1 MQTLL
6 LGIGMLFFIL
16 CIINTSISLAF
27 DVHEQN
33 ISNLRLKQ
41 LKNMKAKEDIEFRE
55 FMDALARKS
64 DSTIMPRLK
73 RLFPSIGKVDMVQLK
88 RDLILADWD
97 DTFTPESFI
106 SCVWALRVVG
116 IIMFPFGL
124 IAVGKMKVVILILS
138 VVCIFGLEYWMTSTV
153 KSIKEELFAE
163 FPDFIRIV
171 SGYLSADIP
180 LVQSISDSIRYVGDA
195 WDPILKTFVIDCENK
210 SIDFALERMRDTVDL
225 FEVKEFISLIR
236 LTLEQGG
243 NAKEG
248 FLAQADKIE
257 ELQKSQ
263 LIIKVGKRKMMG
275 TVAQAPLL
283 LLNMVIIAVPTV
295 VQALGM
301 FGDGGMGGGF

>member
-116 IIMFPFGL
+116 IIMLPFGL
-124 IAVGKMKVVILILS
+124 IAVGKMKVVILILAA
-138 VVCIFGLEYWMTSTV
+138 VCIFGLEYWMTSTV

>member
-124 IAVGKMKVVILILS
+124 IAVGKMKVVILILAA
-138 VVCIFGLEYWMTSTV
+138 VCIFGLEYWMTSTV

>member
-1 MQTLL
+1 
-6 LGIGMLFFIL
+6 
-16 CIINTSISLAF
+16 
-27 DVHEQN
+27 
-33 ISNLRLKQ
+33 
-41 LKNMKAKEDIEFRE
+41 
-55 FMDALARKS
+55 
-64 DSTIMPRLK
+64 
-73 RLFPSIGKVDMVQLK
+73 
-88 RDLILADWD
+88 
-97 DTFTPESFI
+97 
-106 SCVWALRVVG
+106 
-116 IIMFPFGL
+116 MFPFGL
-124 IAVGKMKVVILILS
+124 IAVGKMKVVILILAA
-138 VVCIFGLEYWMTSTV
+138 VCIFGLEYWMTSTV